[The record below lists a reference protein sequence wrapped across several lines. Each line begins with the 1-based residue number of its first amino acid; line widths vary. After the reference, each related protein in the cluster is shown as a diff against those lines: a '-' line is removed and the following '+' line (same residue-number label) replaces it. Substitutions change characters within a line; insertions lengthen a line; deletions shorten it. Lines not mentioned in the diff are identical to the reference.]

1 MSFVLPIYLLLQSN
15 EPIDSH
21 RWINKANYKLVACR
35 HLHFAFQWTCV
46 CASDDGGTGFG
57 THCLAYAMCCACFY
71 LYLIIINC
79 IQTSLLWDANKETQ
93 RATSSVSKCS
103 DLCLA
108 LRQSWSQFPSCIR
121 RRFVLSIGHANFNT
135 VYCKCARESLDCFFF
150 VAWKVV
156 RWLSHMHVMHL
167 CLAGWRA
174 TANGSLAF

>member
-35 HLHFAFQWTCV
+35 HLHFAFQWAMPALV
-46 CASDDGGTGFG
+46 RI
-57 THCLAYAMCCACFY
+57 AYTYIRMSCACFY

-103 DLCLA
+103 DLCLT
-108 LRQSWSQFPSCIR
+108 LRQSWFLNFHLASVVDVEHRPCKFQC
-121 RRFVLSIGHANFNT
+121 SILWL
-135 VYCKCARESLDCFFF
+135 CARIIGFFF
-150 VAWKVV
+150 LVWKVV
-156 RWLSHMHVMHL
+156 RWLSHMYM
-167 CLAGWRA
+167 
-174 TANGSLAF
+174 